1 MKTTLN
7 LPEELLLDAMKA
19 TNIKTKTKVIII
31 ALEDLIRKN
40 KISELKNF
48 KGKVAL
54 VRLMRN
60 TIKIKL
66 IK

>member
-66 IK
+66 TK

>member
-19 TNIKTKTKVIII
+19 TNIKTKTKVII

-66 IK
+66 TK